1 MIQAETE
8 EAKPIQP
15 IPEVE
20 VVDVTQLGQ
29 EFYTAKEDTHALK
42 RM

>member
-20 VVDVTQLGQ
+20 EVKVDQTLLGQ
-29 EFYTAKEDTHALK
+29 DFYVAK
-42 RM
+42 